1 MSYFADINE
10 RIDALRLLLGD
21 VERASDLPTV
31 IDALDDAAAVHLV
44 ALGAHLAR
52 SANQLCTIGAAVI
65 SRRSERG
72 AGTQG
77 IAQAHGHR
85 STLSLMQELTGGS
98 RADATKQLR
107 VGESL
112 LASAAPE
119 ASDAPTGDVTQPA
132 TPAMPSAVWHRCL
145 SQAVLTGALSAAQH
159 DAIRRGL
166 GEPPIDADDEEAS
179 ASARDAWSVA
189 AEQLAR
195 EARERTVEE
204 LLRTAR
210 TVRDQLDPAGAR
222 ERFEARYAARS
233 FRSYTDADGVHHAH
247 LVCEDEGFAWI
258 RAIVDAALRPRR
270 GGPRFVDSAE
280 QQRAERL
287 HDDPRTND
295 QLAYDLI
302 LDVLRA
308 GALADAE
315 SVFGT
320 RQAGVR
326 IVHVADAERMPT
338 LEDDGSTLPD
348 WLVATHTCDTGE
360 RHITIDAG
368 GNPLNVGRERRL
380 FTSPQRVALAARDGG
395 CRWRGCDRPASYCE
409 AHHIDHWDAD
419 GGRTDVDRGILLC
432 RFHHMTLHNGGW
444 RVSREGKG
452 DFLLHPPGDAPP
464 IALRA
469 RLGLSYTWG
478 VDPPPPRFQP
488 AA

>member
-1 MSYFADINE
+1 
-10 RIDALRLLLGD
+10 
-21 VERASDLPTV
+21 
-31 IDALDDAAAVHLV
+31 
-44 ALGAHLAR
+44 
-52 SANQLCTIGAAVI
+52 
-65 SRRSERG
+65 
-72 AGTQG
+72 
-77 IAQAHGHR
+77 
-85 STLSLMQELTGGS
+85 
-98 RADATKQLR
+98 
-107 VGESL
+107 
-112 LASAAPE
+112 
-119 ASDAPTGDVTQPA
+119 
-132 TPAMPSAVWHRCL
+132 MPSAVWHRCL

-179 ASARDAWSVA
+179 AGARDAWSVA